1 MSIVDEIKVIA
12 DVDIFETAKKK
23 ELFVGRPYY
32 LDYDKAYIL
41 ITDAWKEI
49 L

>member
-23 ELFVGRPYY
+23 NY
-32 LDYDKAYIL
+32 LLVALIIL
-41 ITDAWKEI
+41 IMIKRTF
-49 L
+49 